1 MLVKKNVALPK
12 LFSSF
17 AVAVDIDKSILLTND
32 YVKINILK
40 SNRPS

>member
-17 AVAVDIDKSILLTND
+17 AVDIDKSILLTND